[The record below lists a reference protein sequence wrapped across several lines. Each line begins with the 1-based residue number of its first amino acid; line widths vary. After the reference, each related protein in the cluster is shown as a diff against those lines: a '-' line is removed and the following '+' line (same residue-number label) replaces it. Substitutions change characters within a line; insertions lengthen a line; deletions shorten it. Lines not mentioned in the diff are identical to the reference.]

1 MDNPLPYI
9 VPHNKSLAIR
19 AGWCKQNY
27 KASNHWTPE
36 LMIFKQVQGTRIR
49 VCAFLQGW
57 IASNVVSFG
66 WHFKSLAKNKEN
78 LIGFTHHIIGQSAR
92 VKREPGSQS
101 KKQIILV
108 GIIQKITHKLGSQCK
123 QRLIILHYK
132 PSYLSLLISN
142 IPNHHSFII
151 VYITLFQEIIHD
163 IL

>member
-66 WHFKSLAKNKEN
+66 WHFKSLAKNKGY
-78 LIGFTHHIIGQSAR
+78 LIGFIYDIISLSIEVKTEQGSHI
-92 VKREPGSQS
+92 
-101 KKQIILV
+101 KQEIILV
-108 GIIQKITHKLGSQCK
+108 GIIQHITHKQGSQSK
-123 QRLIILHYK
+123 MRIIILHHM
-132 PSYLSLLISN
+132 PTYLSSWLSTN
-142 IPNHHSFII
+142 SPNP
-151 VYITLFQEIIHD
+151 L
-163 IL
+163 